1 MTFGRSEIGVNFVA
15 IISTVKTLISTG
27 DPAVIL
33 SKASGMTML
42 SFRKISLLIL
52 SICLLFSINSAQE
65 SFEGREISS
74 IVVAYENAAQGSPP
88 EAFQSLAKASI
99 GERFAAVKI
108 RDAIES
114 LFETKRVSN
123 ISVEAVAEGERVRL
137 VFKVRPIAQIR
148 RVNVRIT
155 PSTFKEVTEQELLL
169 RTTLVQT
176 GSSVSETALR
186 NSADGIVEYL
196 RNRGYFRAEAE
207 IVRETEPNSLDQN
220 IVFNVSPGDRSTVSS
235 FEIAIAGTSTASINT
250 KLKLQSG
257 KPYSREELLEDVER
271 IKKFLRE
278 ENFLAAR
285 INEPRIVYDSENNS
299 TAISITGEVGP
310 TVEVKVTGENARIG
324 GSTQRSLLPVE
335 RDGSVDYAA
344 IIEGERRLENYYQE
358 KGFFFADVTVA
369 CSVDPPIL
377 DYDNSPLP
385 NGTPF
390 ICSSLGS
397 TELSGRKVEINY
409 IANLDRRLKLVE
421 IRIRGTEL
429 FTTEEISS
437 VLESQT
443 ANILGIIPIFGYG
456 RGYTSNR
463 ILEQDTDTIRSLLRE
478 LGYRDATVRAN
489 LGASVDGESLI
500 VTFIVDQGE
509 PTKVSGIDITG
520 NTAFPDDE
528 LTAIL
533 PKIVGENFSIQ
544 KVRNGQ
550 RILAAFY
557 SSRGFYDA
565 SVTYSID
572 RLPTASETEP
582 PFFRVVY
589 SVQNE
594 GEPVFID
601 RILINGNIRTK
612 ASAIQRAL
620 AIKPGELLSATDIY
634 TSEQNLYSSD
644 AFELVE
650 ILPQPRID
658 RPEGGRKTDV
668 IVDVK
673 EQAPRLL
680 SYGGGYSTD
689 LGLSGFV
696 DVRHFNLLGNLWQ
709 GGGRI
714 RWSQRQQ
721 LIQLDFI
728 NPRFIRDGEKRFAP
742 LTITAQYQRDST
754 VTRFFRSA
762 FDRGTFGIVQRVDE
776 DGNPIDTFGE
786 NTGDPTLNRLTVTAE
801 TNRTLSRKNRSIVF
815 FKYRFE
821 DVRIFNIESLLIKD
835 LLTPDARV
843 RISGFGA
850 TFVRDTRKNC
860 SIKYTI
866 LDIIAQGGPG
876 EPCKYSASDPTDGDY
891 LTAEYNVSLPALGA
905 NVGFN
910 KLQVSYN
917 FYRRFAVVPGLRDAV
932 FAARVLI
939 GVASVFSRKTEF
951 PSDTFPDLENALPIS
966 ERFFAGGAN
975 TLRGFEFESA
985 GPRVLVVPQ
994 GTFRNRD
1001 GEPVFLDPFTIP
1013 FGGNAIAVVNLE
1025 TRIPLTQSI
1034 RAVPFYDGG
1043 NVFRSATEIFKARD
1057 VPESD
1062 AYRRNL
1068 RATWTHTVG
1077 LGLRLKTP
1085 VGGEFGVDYGFL
1097 LNPPRFLIPQPDM
1110 TNAIIQLRR
1119 QQLHFRFSQAF

>member
-1 MTFGRSEIGVNFVA
+1 MTS
-15 IISTVKTLISTG
+15 
-27 DPAVIL
+27 
-33 SKASGMTML
+33 
-42 SFRKISLLIL
+42 
-52 SICLLFSINSAQE
+52 SAQE
-65 SFEGREISS
+65 DFEGREISS
-74 IVVAYENAAQGSPP
+74 TVVTYENVAQGSPP
-88 EAFQSLAKASI
+88 EAFQSLTRAI
-99 GERFAAVKI
+99 VGERFAAVKI
-108 RDAIES
+108 RGAIEA
-114 LFETKRVSN
+114 LYETKRVSN
-123 ISVEAVAEGERVRL
+123 ILVEARADGEQVRL

-148 RVNVRIT
+148 RISVRIT
-155 PSTFKEVTEQELLL
+155 PVTFREVTEQELLL

-196 RNRGYFRAEAE
+196 RNRGYFQAEAE
-207 IVRETEPNSLDQN
+207 ILREAEPNSQDQN
-220 IVFNVSPGDRSTVSS
+220 IVFSVSPGERSTVAS
-235 FEIAIAGTSTASINT
+235 FDIVIAGTSTSSVDK
-250 KLKLQSG
+250 KLELQPG
-257 KPYSREELLEDVER
+257 KPYSREGLLADVER
-271 IKKFLRE
+271 IKRYLRE

-285 INEPRIVYDSENNS
+285 LNEPRIVYESESNR
-299 TAISITGEVGP
+299 TAISLTGEVGP
-310 TVEVKVTGENARIG
+310 TVEVKVTGEDAKIG
-324 GSTQRSLLPVE
+324 GSTQSSLLPVE
-335 RDGSVDYAA
+335 RDGTVDYAA

-358 KGFFFADVTVA
+358 KGFFFADVTVS

-409 IANLDRRLKLVE
+409 VANLDRRLKLVE

-429 FTTEEISS
+429 FTTEEISA

-443 ANILGIIPIFGYG
+443 ANILGIIPLFGYG

-463 ILEQDTDTIRSLLRE
+463 ILEQDTATIRSLLRE

-489 LGASVDGESLI
+489 LGASVDGENLI
-500 VTFIVDQGE
+500 VTFIVDEGR
-509 PTKVSGIDITG
+509 PTKVSSVEITG
-520 NTAFPDDE
+520 NTAFSDDD
-528 LTAIL
+528 LTATL

-550 RILAAFY
+550 RSLAAYY

-565 SVTYSID
+565 SITFSID
-572 RLPTASETEP
+572 TLPAASEIEP
-582 PFFRVVY
+582 PQFRVVY
-589 SVQNE
+589 NVQSE
-594 GEPVFID
+594 GEPVYVD
-601 RILINGNIRTK
+601 RILVNGNIRTK
-612 ASAIQRAL
+612 ASAIEKAL
-620 AIKPGELLSATDIY
+620 SIKPGELLTAADVY

-650 ILPQPRID
+650 VLPQERID
-658 RPEGGRKTDV
+658 RPEGGSKTDV

-728 NPRFIRDGEKRFAP
+728 NPRFIRDGSKRFAP

-762 FDRGTFGIVQRVDE
+762 FDRGTFGIVQRLDE
-776 DGNPIDTFGE
+776 DGNPIDSFGE
-786 NTGDPTLNRLTVTAE
+786 PSGDPTLNRLTLTAE
-801 TNRTLSRKNRSIVF
+801 TNRTLSRKNRSIIF

-821 DVRIFNIESLLIKD
+821 DVRIFNIDSLLIKD
-835 LLTPDARV
+835 LLTPDSRV

-866 LDIIAQGGPG
+866 LDIIARGEPG
-876 EPCKYSASDPTDGDY
+876 EPCKYSAGDPTDGDY

-917 FYRRFAVVPGLRDAV
+917 FYRRFPALPGLRDAV
-932 FAARVLI
+932 FAARALI

-951 PSDTFPDLENALPIS
+951 PSDTFPDLENILPIS

-985 GPRVLVVPQ
+985 GPRVLVVPD
-994 GTFRNRD
+994 GTFRNSN

-1043 NVFRSATEIFKARD
+1043 NVFRSATEIFKPRE
-1057 VPESD
+1057 VSETD

-1068 RATWTHTVG
+1068 RATWTHTIG

-1085 VGGEFGVDYGFL
+1085 VGGEFGIDYGFL

-1110 TNAIIQLRR
+1110 TNAVIRLRG